1 MEIILKYFPNLNTR
15 QIKQFTQLYNLL
27 NNWNTK
33 INLISRKDIEHLYT
47 RHILHSLGIGKVIKF
62 TSGNNI
68 LDVGTGGGLPGLP
81 LAILF
86 PESHFHLIDSTAKKI
101 KAVKDIIVGL
111 ELKNVEATVA
121 RIVELQRNP
130 ACPDAIGDEIGG
142 NPGKIAQIDNPNKKK
157 YNFVIGRGV
166 TRLDIFYEW
175 VNNLVD
181 NRQLTPVRSYLPTG
195 QAIGNKVFHL

>member
-15 QIKQFTQLYNLL
+15 QIKQFTQLANLL

-33 INLISRKDIEHLYT
+33 INLISRKDIQHLYT
-47 RHILHSLGIGKVIKF
+47 KHILHSLGIAIIANCQLPTANCFSPGSK
-62 TSGNNI
+62 I

-101 KAVKDIIVGL
+101 KAVNDIIVRL
-111 ELKNVEATVA
+111 ELKNVEAIQI
-121 RIVELQRNP
+121 RVENLK
-130 ACPDAIGDEIGG
+130 D
-142 NPGKIAQIDNPNKKK
+142 K

-166 TRLDIFYEW
+166 TRLDTFYT
-175 VNNLVD
+175 LVKHNIQQNPQSRIPNPKSEIPNGILYLKGGD
-181 NRQLTPVRSYLPTG
+181 FEDELKQLEILVRPLRG
-195 QAIGNKVFHL
+195 